1 MSEPRMQALAPLT
14 PLAGPMH
21 EPGFDPNGQAEN
33 AHDWGATLYS
43 VFARLGEQPTSG
55 SPPSLGDSPGL
66 DFMRSI
72 PDGRLP
78 MGDTLGFSLVEAE
91 HGRVV
96 FAGTPA
102 PAHYTPLGWVH
113 GGWAATLLDS
123 AMGGAVLSVLPPG
136 KLLTTLELKVNYVRT
151 LTDKT
156 GLMRAE
162 GRVINAGRRTA
173 IAEGRLV
180 DPGGRLYAHGMA
192 TCLILSDPPVK

>member
-1 MSEPRMQALAPLT
+1 MSEPLMPTPAPLT

-21 EPGFDPNGQAEN
+21 ESGFDPSSQPGNT
-33 AHDWGATLYS
+33 HDWGATLYS
-43 VFARLGEQPTSG
+43 VFARLGEKPRPG
-55 SPPSLGDSPGL
+55 SPASLGASTGL
-66 DFMRSI
+66 EFMRSI
-72 PDGRLP
+72 SGGGLP

-123 AMGGAVLSVLPPG
+123 AMGGAVLSMLPPG
-136 KLLTTLELKVNYVRT
+136 RLLTTLELKVNYVRT
-151 LTDKT
+151 LTGET
-156 GLMRAE
+156 GLVRAE
-162 GRVINAGRRTA
+162 GRVINAGRTTA
-173 IAEGRLV
+173 IAEGHLV
-180 DPGGRLYAHGMA
+180 GPGGRLYAHGTT